1 MDREELMLP
10 RGGLTP
16 DQGEWMPQKEE
27 LMLREEGLA
36 GRIRETFRL
45 QERNYDAYS
54 PLTFAFVGDVVFE
67 LIVRTKVAEEA
78 NRSVKQLNKEKVG
91 VVNAAAQAR
100 LIEEIFPFLNEKEKE
115 IYKRG
120 RNARTASPAKNQS
133 LSDYHKATGFEA
145 LCGYLYLTGAM
156 ERLLFL
162 LAGRI

>member
-1 MDREELMLP
+1 MDREEFTLP
-10 RGGLTP
+10 KEAL
-16 DQGEWMPQKEE
+16 MPQ
-27 LMLREEGLA
+27 EGLA

-45 QERNYDAYS
+45 PERNYDAYS
-54 PLTFAFVGDVVFE
+54 PLTFAFVGE

-162 LAGRI
+162 LTGRI

>member
-1 MDREELMLP
+1 MDREELTLSKEA
-10 RGGLTP
+10 L
-16 DQGEWMPQKEE
+16 MPQ
-27 LMLREEGLA
+27 EGLA
-36 GRIRETFRL
+36 GRIRENFRL
-45 QERNYDAYS
+45 PEKNYDAYS

>member
-1 MDREELMLP
+1 MDREELTLP
-10 RGGLTP
+10 KEAL
-16 DQGEWMPQKEE
+16 MPK
-27 LMLREEGLA
+27 EGLA

-45 QERNYDAYS
+45 PEKNYDAYS

-145 LCGYLYLTGAM
+145 LCGYLYLTGSM

>member
-10 RGGLTP
+10 KEAL
-16 DQGEWMPQKEE
+16 MPQ
-27 LMLREEGLA
+27 EGLA

-45 QERNYDAYS
+45 PEKNYDAYS

-145 LCGYLYLTGAM
+145 LCGFLYLTGAM

>member
-1 MDREELMLP
+1 MDREELTLSKEA
-10 RGGLTP
+10 L
-16 DQGEWMPQKEE
+16 MPQ
-27 LMLREEGLA
+27 EGLA
-36 GRIRETFRL
+36 GRIRENFRL
-45 QERNYDAYS
+45 PEKNYDVYS

-91 VVNAAAQAR
+91 VVNAAAQAK
-100 LIEEIFPFLNEKEKE
+100 LIEEIFPLLNEKEKE

-133 LSDYHKATGFEA
+133 LSDYHKATGLEA
-145 LCGYLYLTGAM
+145 LCGYLYLTGEM

>member
-1 MDREELMLP
+1 MDREELTLSKEA
-10 RGGLTP
+10 L
-16 DQGEWMPQKEE
+16 MPQ
-27 LMLREEGLA
+27 EGLA
-36 GRIRETFRL
+36 GRIRENFRL
-45 QERNYDAYS
+45 PERNYDAYS

-145 LCGYLYLTGAM
+145 LCGYLYLTGEM

>member
-1 MDREELMLP
+1 MDREELTLSKEA
-10 RGGLTP
+10 L
-16 DQGEWMPQKEE
+16 MPQ
-27 LMLREEGLA
+27 EGLA
-36 GRIRETFRL
+36 GRIRENFRL
-45 QERNYDAYS
+45 PEKNYDAYS

-100 LIEEIFPFLNEKEKE
+100 LIEEIFPFLNEREKE

-145 LCGYLYLTGAM
+145 LCGYLYLTGEM

>member
-1 MDREELMLP
+1 MDREELTLSKEA
-10 RGGLTP
+10 L
-16 DQGEWMPQKEE
+16 MPQ
-27 LMLREEGLA
+27 EGLA
-36 GRIRETFRL
+36 GRIRENFRL
-45 QERNYDAYS
+45 PEKNYDAYS

-145 LCGYLYLTGAM
+145 LCGYLYLTGSM